1 MVILLLPFSFVLES
15 KKCIGGRPRGC
26 CRVILEII
34 AFAIWL
40 VSVLAKIIN
49 QELYKYNVCIICGG
63 ILFLYFHTGSS
74 YIMNSNSAKRKDPI
88 FTCVYYLKD
97 HLHIYFLISA

>member
-26 CRVILEII
+26 CRVIREII

-49 QELYKYNVCIICGG
+49 QELYKYNVCMYNVVVFCFCTSTLGPR
-63 ILFLYFHTGSS
+63 IL
-74 YIMNSNSAKRKDPI
+74 
-88 FTCVYYLKD
+88 
-97 HLHIYFLISA
+97 